1 MLKVGCQQLLPES
14 SRLAVPQTLTM
25 EKLNVVSALS
35 TLNVAPNTKGK
46 EKIYRTR
53 QKSRH
58 LGWPGSGANPFPLH
72 EVSQLSHK
80 NPIFWQ
86 ITASFGNISSS
97 YIATMHMLMRGII
110 NYTLIG
116 EASIPLIWRPATKLW
131 KRNCVEIGHSWTL
144 RCCGTTPLF
153 LKLH

>member
-1 MLKVGCQQLLPES
+1 MLKVCCQQLLPES
-14 SRLAVPQTLTM
+14 SRLVVPETLTM
-25 EKLNVVSALS
+25 GKLNVVSALS

-46 EKIYRTR
+46 EKSTEHDRKGDLWADLGVVPTR
-53 QKSRH
+53 FLYMKS
-58 LGWPGSGANPFPLH
+58 
-72 EVSQLSHK
+72 SQLSHK

-116 EASIPLIWRPATKLW
+116 EASIPLI
-131 KRNCVEIGHSWTL
+131 
-144 RCCGTTPLF
+144 
-153 LKLH
+153 